1 MDQKT
6 ITTNVFTAVVTASVL
21 GVLAW
26 AGGVFSA
33 GSEALDEQQIKDVI
47 AEVLIRDT
55 GATYAASLASIDIS
69 LASITTSIV
78 DIKEDIDDLEDN
90 VAILAAE

>member
-6 ITTNVFTAVVTASVL
+6 LISNVVTAVATAGIL

-33 GSEALDEQQIKDVI
+33 GADALDEAQIKAVI
-47 AEVLIRDT
+47 TEVLIRDT

-69 LASITTSIV
+69 LATINTSIGA
-78 DIKEDIDDLEDN
+78 IKDDIDDLEDS
-90 VAILAAE
+90 VAILVAE

>member
-1 MDQKT
+1 MDQKAL
-6 ITTNVFTAVVTASVL
+6 TTNVITAVVTAGVL

-33 GSEALDEQQIKDVI
+33 GSEALDEAQIEAVI
-47 AEVLIRDT
+47 ERTLIRDT

-69 LASITTSIV
+69 LATINTSIGA
-78 DIKEDIDDLEDN
+78 IKDDIDDLEDSVSIL
-90 VAILAAE
+90 VAE

>member
-1 MDQKT
+1 MDQKAL
-6 ITTNVFTAVVTASVL
+6 TTNVITAVVTAGVL

-33 GSEALDEQQIKDVI
+33 GSQALDEQQIKAVI
-47 AEVLIRDT
+47 EEVLIRDT

-69 LASITTSIV
+69 LATINTSIGA
-78 DIKEDIDDLEDN
+78 IKDDIDDLEDS
-90 VAILAAE
+90 VAILVAE

>member
-6 ITTNVFTAVVTASVL
+6 LISNVVTAVVTAAVL

-33 GSEALDEQQIKDVI
+33 GTAALDEAQIEAVI
-47 AEVLIRDT
+47 EKVLIRDN

-69 LASITTSIV
+69 LATINTSIGA
-78 DIKEDIDDLEDN
+78 IKEDIDDLEDN
-90 VAILAAE
+90 VALLAAE